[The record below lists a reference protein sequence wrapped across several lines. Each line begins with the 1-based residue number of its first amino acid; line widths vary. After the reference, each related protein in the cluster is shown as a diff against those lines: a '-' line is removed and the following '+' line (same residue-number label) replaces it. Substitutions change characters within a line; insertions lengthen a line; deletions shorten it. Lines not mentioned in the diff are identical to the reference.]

1 MLVNVY
7 LFVPGQSVLKFF
19 NEILFQV
26 FVPILLEI
34 PIRTVETACPLLL
47 VEVDFVCL
55 VDEVG

>member
-7 LFVPGQSVLKFF
+7 LFLPGQSVLEFF

-34 PIRTVETACPLLL
+34 TIRTVETACPLLL
-47 VEVDFVCL
+47 VEEDFVCL

>member
-7 LFVPGQSVLKFF
+7 LFLPGQSVLKFF

-34 PIRTVETACPLLL
+34 PISTVETACPLLL
-47 VEVDFVCL
+47 IEEDFVCL